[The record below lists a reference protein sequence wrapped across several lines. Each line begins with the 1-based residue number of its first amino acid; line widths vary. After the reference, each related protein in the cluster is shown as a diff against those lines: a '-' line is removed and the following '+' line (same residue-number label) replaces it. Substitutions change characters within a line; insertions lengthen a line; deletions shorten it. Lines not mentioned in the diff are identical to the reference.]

1 MIAKQYNS
9 YLFNTMESGLKQLS
23 IATFNV
29 HMWVDGDY
37 EENYDRVIKLVK
49 VSF

>member
-1 MIAKQYNS
+1 
-9 YLFNTMESGLKQLS
+9 MENALKQLS

-49 VSF
+49 VSLIPYFYKEIV